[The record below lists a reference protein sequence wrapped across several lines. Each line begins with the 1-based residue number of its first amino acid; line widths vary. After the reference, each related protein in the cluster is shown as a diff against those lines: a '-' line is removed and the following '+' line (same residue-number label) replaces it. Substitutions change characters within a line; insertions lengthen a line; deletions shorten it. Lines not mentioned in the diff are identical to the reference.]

1 MPGLSGTQIMDIL
14 CGNLFA
20 DAGFAQKQNVDVGVR
35 NLAAGFEKI
44 PVRRALAL

>member
-14 CGNLFA
+14 CGNFFA
-20 DAGFAQKQNVDVGVR
+20 DAGFAQKQNVDVGVC

-44 PVRRALAL
+44 PISRTFAL